1 MGYCRNFDPNA
12 LNSRLICEV
21 IGLQFWQDL
30 WNGLVAFVNDNIIT
44 VLKTMGLNDII
55 DIFVLAALFYFLFR
69 FAKKRR
75 AIRLVMGVLLFFLI
89 MFIGDAM
96 NFTALSFVFGDFRQ
110 LGVIAILI
118 IFQPEL
124 RSALE
129 KVGGTTFMGLQN
141 INNSDKKKVSSY
153 YVIESVS
160 RAAQRLSAMG
170 HGALIV
176 IERGNS
182 LSEFK
187 RTGTRLDAVI
197 SPDILCSIFYK
208 GGALH
213 DGAVIVRNGKVD
225 SAACVLRITDRADI
239 DSRLGTRHRAA
250 IGTTEVSDAIV
261 VVVSEETGTIS
272 LSMDGQLERNFN
284 YSTLRSRL
292 HELLVP
298 AAKEN
303 GGKKNRKRS
312 RKKQS

>member
-1 MGYCRNFDPNA
+1 MQF
-12 LNSRLICEV
+12 
-21 IGLQFWQDL
+21 LQDIWS
-30 WNGLVAFVNDNIIT
+30 GIAAFFNDNIIY
-44 VLKTMGLNDII
+44 VFKTMGLNDVI
-55 DIFVLAALFYFLFR
+55 DIIVLAGLFYFLFR

-75 AIRLVMGVLLFFLI
+75 AIRLVMGVLLFFLV
-89 MFIGDAM
+89 MFVGDAM
-96 NFTALSFVFGDFRQ
+96 DLTALSFVFGDFKQ

-129 KVGGTTFMGLQN
+129 KVGGTTFMGFQN
-141 INNSDKKKVSSY
+141 INHSDKKNVSAY

-160 RAAQRLSAMG
+160 RAAQRLATMG

-176 IERGNS
+176 IERANS

-239 DSRLGTRHRAA
+239 DTRLGTRHRAA

-272 LSMDGQLERNFN
+272 LSIDGQLERNFN
-284 YSTLRSRL
+284 YSTLRGRL
-292 HELLVP
+292 NELLAP
-298 AAKEN
+298 AAKE
-303 GGKKNRKRS
+303 KKGRGS
-312 RKKQS
+312 KKQKRAKSNK

>member
-1 MGYCRNFDPNA
+1 M
-12 LNSRLICEV
+12 
-21 IGLQFWQDL
+21 QFWQDI
-30 WNGLVAFVNDNIIT
+30 WNGLSTFVNDNVFS
-44 VLKTMGLNDII
+44 VLKKMQLNDVI
-55 DIFVLAALFYFLFR
+55 DIIVLAALFYFLFR

-75 AIRLVMGVLLFFLI
+75 AIRLVVGVLLFFLV
-89 MFIGDAM
+89 MFIADAM
-96 NFTALSFVFGDFRQ
+96 NLTALRFVFGDFRQ
-110 LGVIAILI
+110 IGVLAILI

-129 KVGGTTFMGLQN
+129 KVGGTTFMSLQN
-141 INNSDKKKVSSY
+141 INHADKKNVNAY

-160 RAAQRLSAMG
+160 RAAQRLATMG

-176 IERGNS
+176 IERANS

-225 SAACVLRITDRADI
+225 SAACVLRITDRVDI

-250 IGTTEVSDAIV
+250 IGTTEVSDAII

-272 LSMDGQLERNFN
+272 MSIDGQLERNFN
-284 YSTLRSRL
+284 YSSLRARL
-292 HELLVP
+292 GELLVP
-298 AAKEN
+298 ATKDKKAKTA
-303 GGKKNRKRS
+303 KRRS
-312 RKKQS
+312 RKKSDKQQ

>member
-1 MGYCRNFDPNA
+1 M
-12 LNSRLICEV
+12 
-21 IGLQFWQDL
+21 QFWQDI
-30 WNGLVAFVNDNIIT
+30 WNVVSTFVNDKVIA
-44 VLKTMGLNDII
+44 VLKTMGLNDVI
-55 DIFVLAALFYFLFR
+55 DIIVLAALFYFLFR

-96 NFTALSFVFGDFRQ
+96 NLTALRFVFGDFRQ
-110 LGVIAILI
+110 IGVIAILI

-129 KVGGTTFMGLQN
+129 KVGGTTFMSFQN
-141 INNSDKKKVSSY
+141 INHSDKKHVNAY

-160 RAAQRLSAMG
+160 RAAQRLSSMG

-176 IERGNS
+176 IERTNS

-225 SAACVLRITDRADI
+225 SAGCVLRITDRADI

-272 LSMDGQLERNFN
+272 MSIDGQLERNFN
-284 YSTLRSRL
+284 YSSLRARL
-292 HELLVP
+292 SELLVP
-298 AAKEN
+298 AVKDKKAKSE
-303 GGKKNRKRS
+303 KRRNRNKGD
-312 RKKQS
+312 KQ

>member
-1 MGYCRNFDPNA
+1 M
-12 LNSRLICEV
+12 
-21 IGLQFWQDL
+21 QFWQDL
-30 WNGLVAFVNDNIIT
+30 WNGVSTFVNDNVIA
-44 VLKTMGLNDII
+44 VLKTMELNDVI
-55 DIFVLAALFYFLFR
+55 DIIVLAALFYFLFR

-89 MFIGDAM
+89 MFVGDAM
-96 NFTALSFVFGDFRQ
+96 NLTALRFVFGDFRQ
-110 LGVIAILI
+110 IGVIAILI

-129 KVGGTTFMGLQN
+129 KVGGTTFMSLQN
-141 INNSDKKKVSSY
+141 INHADKKNVNAY

-176 IERGNS
+176 IERANS

-225 SAACVLRITDRADI
+225 SAGCVLRITDRADI
-239 DSRLGTRHRAA
+239 DTRLGTRHRAA
-250 IGTTEVSDAIV
+250 IGTTEVSDAII

-272 LSMDGQLERNFN
+272 MSIDGQLERNFN
-284 YSTLRSRL
+284 YSSLRARL
-292 HELLVP
+292 GELLVP
-298 AAKEN
+298 AAKD
-303 GGKKNRKRS
+303 KKAKTAKRRS
-312 RKKQS
+312 RKKSDKQQ